1 VWFPVQLHGGDLNGG
16 MAINHNMG
24 PGGMLI
30 ASSAELAA
38 GTEVTCS
45 FVVPSSSKQQQIKGH
60 VIRVEKNADDPDG
73 MWPYRIALAFDE
85 VEDDLVPL
93 LEQAA
98 ARISV
103 IP

>member
-1 VWFPVQLHGGDLNGG
+1 

-24 PGGMLI
+24 PGGMLV
-30 ASSAELAA
+30 ASSAELTP

-45 FVVPSSSKQQQIKGH
+45 FVVPASSAQQQIKGK

-73 MWPYRIALAFDE
+73 IWPYRIALAFDE
-85 VEDDLVPL
+85 VAPDLAPL
-93 LEQAA
+93 LEKAA